1 MNDDPF
7 SISADSEL
15 SKVFNRIW
23 ECLREGV
30 NPGRSPFSIAQVATI
45 GLQGE
50 PKLRNLV
57 IRSASQNRVEI
68 RFYTD
73 LRSAKVAEIGADPR
87 VSVVSTDFDS
97 NLQIRFEGT
106 ASIISEGP
114 QKQAAWKDCREHSL
128 ILYRNPL
135 PPGTAIHH
143 PDEGHPKMGVSDTS
157 DGFENFCLVV
167 VSIINIDWLD
177 LSAQGHER
185 ATFRRESSTWSA
197 NWVAP

>member
-7 SISADSEL
+7 PISAGSEL
-15 SKVFNRIW
+15 SKIYNRIW
-23 ECLREGV
+23 ECLHEGV

-57 IRSASQNRVEI
+57 IRSASQDRAEI
-68 RFYTD
+68 RLYTD

-87 VSVVSTDFDS
+87 ISVVSTDFDN

-114 QKQAAWKDCREHSL
+114 QKRAAWKDCHEHSL

-143 PDEGHPKMGVSDTS
+143 PNEGHPKTEVSDTS
-157 DGFENFCLVV
+157 DGFDNFCLVV
-167 VSIINIDWLD
+167 ISIKNIDWLD
-177 LSAQGHER
+177 LSDQGHER
-185 ATFRRESSTWSA
+185 AIFIRESSAWNA
-197 NWVAP
+197 NWIAP